1 MEIGYDMKTKV
12 LMMLFQ
18 YNKKKYMMKFLK

>member
-1 MEIGYDMKTKV
+1 MEIGYDMKTKA
-12 LMMLFQ
+12 LMMLCQ